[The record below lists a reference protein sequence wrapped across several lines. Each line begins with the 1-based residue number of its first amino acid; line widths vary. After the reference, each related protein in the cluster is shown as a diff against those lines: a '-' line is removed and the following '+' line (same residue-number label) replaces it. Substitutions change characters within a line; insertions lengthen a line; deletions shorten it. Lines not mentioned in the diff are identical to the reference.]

1 MLHLIVCIV
10 ITFLLN
16 QYVFKPVSYLSAS
29 SAIISLKGLFCIFT
43 GVIFYCGY
51 YMNILLITT
60 ATNLFRITKYHNT
73 FLVSLIVASTMFGI
87 FWINSHFEIMDSLE
101 LDGRIKK
108 VFCIIMIVVFPVL
121 SFI

>member
-16 QYVFKPVSYLSAS
+16 HYVFKPLSYIPSC
-29 SAIISLKGLFCIFT
+29 SAIISLKGLFQIFRAP
-43 GVIFYCGY
+43 IFYCGY